1 MLPSRLAV
9 VLLFGCLVI
18 TQGFLSP
25 SRPRSFSSTFTLK
38 MSDEDAT
45 AAPVTSIKT
54 RLAADMKEAMK
65 SKQKERLAAVRS
77 IQAAIKQREVDD
89 RVALTDDDIVALMTK
104 LVKMRKESIKSYSD
118 AGRQDLVASE
128 EAELSFFADYLP
140 KPMTE
145 EEVKK
150 VIEDVVTKLGAT
162 SIKDMGKVMAELR
175 PIVAGKADA
184 AEVGTLVKQRLGGK

>member
-1 MLPSRLAV
+1 MLPSTLAAI
-9 VLLFGCLVI
+9 LLLGCVVI

-25 SRPRSFSSTFTLK
+25 FPLRRCSSTYTLK
-38 MSDEDAT
+38 MNGEDAA
-45 AAPVTSIKT
+45 AAPVSSIKT

-89 RVALTDDDIVALMTK
+89 RVTLTDDDIITLMTK

-118 AGRQDLVASE
+118 AGRGDLVASE
-128 EAELSFFADYLP
+128 EAELHFFADYLP
-140 KPMTE
+140 KPMSE
-145 EEVKK
+145 DKVKK

-162 SIKDMGKVMAELR
+162 TIKDMGKVMAELR

-184 AEVGTLVKQRLGGK
+184 AEVGSLVKQRLGGK

>member
-1 MLPSRLAV
+1 MLPRLAA
-9 VLLFGCLVI
+9 VLLLACLVL
-18 TQGFLSP
+18 TKGFLSP
-25 SRPRSFSSTFTLK
+25 FRPRSCSSTLALK
-38 MSDEDAT
+38 MSGEEAS
-45 AAPVTSIKT
+45 AAPVSAIKT

-77 IQAAIKQREVDD
+77 IQAAIKQREVDE
-89 RVALTDDDIVALMTK
+89 RVALTDDDIIALMTK

-118 AGRQDLVASE
+118 AGREDLVASE
-128 EAELSFFADYLP
+128 EAELSFFVDYLP

-162 SIKDMGKVMAELR
+162 TVKDMGKVMAELR
-175 PIVAGKADA
+175 PMVAGKADA
-184 AEVGTLVKQRLGGK
+184 AEVGALVKQRLGGK